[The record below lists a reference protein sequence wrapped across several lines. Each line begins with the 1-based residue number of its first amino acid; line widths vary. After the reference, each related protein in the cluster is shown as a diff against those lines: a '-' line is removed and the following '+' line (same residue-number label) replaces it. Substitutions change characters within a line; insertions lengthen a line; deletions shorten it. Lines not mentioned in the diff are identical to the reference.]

1 MSKLAYG
8 VSFLEGQTVTGLA
21 KKLFVKDENTV
32 LTISENHAPLIATLT
47 HGFVEVFNLSG
58 EPAKYVFQQA
68 FLNCH
73 DNAVTIT
80 VIQ

>member
-8 VSFLEGQTVTGLA
+8 VSFLDGQSVTGLA
-21 KKLFVKDENTV
+21 SKIFVKDKNT
-32 LTISENHAPLIATLT
+32 LMTISENHAPMVASLDQ
-47 HGFVEVFNLSG
+47 GFVRVFGLSG
-58 EPAKYVFQQA
+58 EPVEYSYQQA

-80 VIQ
+80 VVE